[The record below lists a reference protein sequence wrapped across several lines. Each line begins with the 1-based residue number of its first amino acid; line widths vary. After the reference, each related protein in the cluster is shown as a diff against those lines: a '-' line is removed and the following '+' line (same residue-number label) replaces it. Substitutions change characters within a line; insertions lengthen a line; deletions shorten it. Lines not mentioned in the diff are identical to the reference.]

1 MTTVLLL
8 KALLFLTVLVAL
20 DMALVAVTQ
29 GRKVQGRGGLSKSQ
43 GTEGAPGRA
52 SSGMGARPTLL
63 LALLALLLVG
73 CYPKVK
79 VYGPV
84 SDPCTLQPQAP
95 PVTQASTVQNPDLV
109 CREG

>member
-1 MTTVLLL
+1 M
-8 KALLFLTVLVAL
+8 
-20 DMALVAVTQ
+20 
-29 GRKVQGRGGLSKSQ
+29 SK
-43 GTEGAPGRA
+43 R
-52 SSGMGARPTLL
+52 LW

-95 PVTQASTVQNPDLV
+95 PVTQARGVQNPDSGCQRGCMVSLGSDV
-109 CREG
+109 AKGGFGVRNSR